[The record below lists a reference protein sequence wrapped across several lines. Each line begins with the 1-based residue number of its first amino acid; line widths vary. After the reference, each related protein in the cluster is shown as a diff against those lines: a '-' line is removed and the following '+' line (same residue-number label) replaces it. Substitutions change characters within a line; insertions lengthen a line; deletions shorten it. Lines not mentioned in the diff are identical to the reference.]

1 MPHAR
6 YAIIPHGD
14 QWMINIDG
22 KNYGPYST
30 QSAALRDAVDT
41 AQKAGVDG
49 FDAQVLVQAADG
61 RFLVEWTYG
70 KDGYPPVV

>member
-6 YAIIPHGD
+6 YAIIPHGN
-14 QWMINIDG
+14 QWMINIEG

-41 AQKAGVDG
+41 AQKAGVGG
-49 FDAQVLVQAADG
+49 FEAQVLVQEGDG
-61 RFLVEWTYG
+61 RFRTEWTYG
-70 KDGYPPVV
+70 TDPYPPAG